1 MTDTGIA
8 AFAGDP
14 KIRERIYD
22 DLFSPALSNAG
33 VALGNIFYLATTVTV
48 PLALLGRGANI
59 WLENSLKKY
68 EEKIKE
74 IPESDRVEVRP
85 DIGVPIL
92 ENLSHTSDEKI
103 GDLFIKLLEK
113 GTNKQTASLV
123 HPKYIKIIET
133 LSHDDAVV
141 VNYLIKYLLNKGQ
154 NLACIQIRKKTMGGF
169 EILIDKFCGS
179 EILESME
186 NPEQLSLTLDN
197 LISLGLI
204 SIDFSTSFVKES
216 LYDSLISDKSIEE
229 FTSNSEVYEIKKGIL
244 SITNLGASF
253 ISTIW

>member
-1 MTDTGIA
+1 MTDTWIA

-22 DLFSPALSNAG
+22 DLFSPALSNAW
-33 VALGNIFYLATTVTV
+33 VALWNIFYLATTVTV
-48 PLALLGRGANI
+48 PLALLWRGANI

-85 DIGVPIL
+85 DIWVPIL

-103 GDLFIKLLEK
+103 WDLFIKLLEK
-113 GTNKQTASLV
+113 WTNKQTASLV

-154 NLACIQIRKKTMGGF
+154 NLACIQIRKKTMWWF
-169 EILIDKFCGS
+169 EILIDKFCWS

-197 LISLGLI
+197 LISLWLI

-229 FTSNSEVYEIKKGIL
+229 FTSNSEVYEIKKWIL
-244 SITNLGASF
+244 SITNLWASF